1 MYSGMFWDFFFS
13 ATAFISIG
21 FSCRKEN
28 KKGWFLTIKEKVR
41 TFKKRMVMKIEEVQ
55 IENIQGSQFIKI
67 PDNLKIDDNKVFLKK
82 VGNSI
87 FIIPF
92 HNPWQNLIQSLDLF
106 SEDFLENR
114 NQLDQEIR
122 ESL

>member
-1 MYSGMFWDFFFS
+1 
-13 ATAFISIG
+13 
-21 FSCRKEN
+21 
-28 KKGWFLTIKEKVR
+28 
-41 TFKKRMVMKIEEVQ
+41 MKIEEVQ